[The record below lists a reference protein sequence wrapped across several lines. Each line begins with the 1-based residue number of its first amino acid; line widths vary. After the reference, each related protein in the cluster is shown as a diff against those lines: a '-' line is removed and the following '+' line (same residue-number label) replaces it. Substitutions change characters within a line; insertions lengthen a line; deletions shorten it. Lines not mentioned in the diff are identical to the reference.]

1 MGDTEVFLGDLEA
14 REHDPLLEQMSG
26 TLLVELLD
34 DGRVDRVL
42 LRVRDG
48 RAVVDRSPADR
59 DAGAPDCVVRA
70 SREMFDGFVT
80 GRLNAMTAFLRGE
93 IELDGDPNLLMR
105 LGRLFPGPQDATAA
119 PREGAPPPTRS
130 RA

>member
-1 MGDTEVFLGDLEA
+1 MGDTEAFLADLEA
-14 REHDPLLEQMSG
+14 REHDPLLEQMRG

-34 DGRVDRVL
+34 GRRVDRVL
-42 LRVRDG
+42 LRVHDG
-48 RAVVDRSPADR
+48 RVVVDRSPGER
-59 DAGAPDCVVRA
+59 DTGSPDCAVRA

-93 IELDGDPNLLMR
+93 VELDGDPTLLMR

-119 PREGAPPPTRS
+119 PRTGALPPTRS